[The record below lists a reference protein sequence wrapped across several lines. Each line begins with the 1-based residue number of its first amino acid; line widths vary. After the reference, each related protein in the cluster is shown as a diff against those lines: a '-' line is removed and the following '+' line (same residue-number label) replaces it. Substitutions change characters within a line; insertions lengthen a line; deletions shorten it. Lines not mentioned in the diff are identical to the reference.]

1 MLNGNE
7 DKKMNDEILN
17 YIELGVRGALIYNI
31 HNDRISCMSLIDNGR
46 ELCVSW
52 FDRWDDKCY
61 NTIFSQDAEGIYR
74 LRLGGPFINH
84 LIKYCGSPLLSDS
97 VFTPV
102 YNSNSGWNNAYV
114 ASVSGLLME
123 NDVNPE
129 WVEDISKFSSCELN
143 HDGREVLNHIVH
155 HRDGTHTWLVDKRVL

>member
-1 MLNGNE
+1 MT
-7 DKKMNDEILN
+7 DEILN

-31 HNDRISCMSLIDNGR
+31 HNERISCASLTNNGR

-61 NTIFSQDAEGIYR
+61 NTIFSQDAEGTYR
-74 LRLGGPFINH
+74 LRLGEPFINH

-114 ASVSGLLME
+114 ASV
-123 NDVNPE
+123 
-129 WVEDISKFSSCELN
+129 
-143 HDGREVLNHIVH
+143 
-155 HRDGTHTWLVDKRVL
+155 